1 MCFMI
6 IEDIMF
12 CIRFGGMVGML
23 LLVEGVV
30 DIGMKGVTWGN
41 KYVIDICLEEFI
53 FVLLVRICVI
63 NLFFEI
69 EKIYYV

>member
-1 MCFMI
+1 MLYYNNICVYWIFMCFMI

-30 DIGMKGVTWGN
+30 DIGMKGV
-41 KYVIDICLEEFI
+41 ISEEI
-53 FVLLVRICVI
+53 SMW
-63 NLFFEI
+63 
-69 EKIYYV
+69 

>member
-1 MCFMI
+1 MFYYNNICVYWIFMCFMI

-30 DIGMKGVTWGN
+30 DIGMKGV
-41 KYVIDICLEEFI
+41 ISEEI
-53 FVLLVRICVI
+53 SMW
-63 NLFFEI
+63 
-69 EKIYYV
+69 

>member
-1 MCFMI
+1 MFYYNNICVYWISVFMCFMI

-30 DIGMKGVTWGN
+30 DIGMKGV
-41 KYVIDICLEEFI
+41 ISEEI
-53 FVLLVRICVI
+53 SMW
-63 NLFFEI
+63 
-69 EKIYYV
+69 

>member
-1 MCFMI
+1 MFYYNNICVNWISVFMCFMI

-30 DIGMKGVTWGN
+30 DIGMKGV
-41 KYVIDICLEEFI
+41 ISEEI
-53 FVLLVRICVI
+53 SMW
-63 NLFFEI
+63 
-69 EKIYYV
+69 

>member
-1 MCFMI
+1 MFYYNNICVNWIFMCFMI

-30 DIGMKGVTWGN
+30 DIGMKGV
-41 KYVIDICLEEFI
+41 ISEEI
-53 FVLLVRICVI
+53 SMW
-63 NLFFEI
+63 
-69 EKIYYV
+69 

>member
-1 MCFMI
+1 MFYYINICVNWIFMCFMI

-30 DIGMKGVTWGN
+30 DIGMKGV
-41 KYVIDICLEEFI
+41 ISEEI
-53 FVLLVRICVI
+53 SMW
-63 NLFFEI
+63 
-69 EKIYYV
+69 

>member
-1 MCFMI
+1 MFYYNNICVNWIFMCFMI

-30 DIGMKGVTWGN
+30 DIGMKGV
-41 KYVIDICLEEFI
+41 ISEE
-53 FVLLVRICVI
+53 RSMW
-63 NLFFEI
+63 
-69 EKIYYV
+69 

>member
-12 CIRFGGMVGML
+12 CIRFGGIVGML

-30 DIGMKGVTWGN
+30 DIGMKGV
-41 KYVIDICLEEFI
+41 ISEEI
-53 FVLLVRICVI
+53 SMW
-63 NLFFEI
+63 
-69 EKIYYV
+69 